1 MAENLK
7 PTTMAEELDLMSAK
21 LILDLNDGDINEVNA
36 LK

>member
-1 MAENLK
+1 MIE
-7 PTTMAEELDLMSAK
+7 PTIMTEELDLMSAQ

>member
-1 MAENLK
+1 MAKNLK

-21 LILDLNDGDINEVNA
+21 LILDLNEGDINEVNA